1 VRLTFNCS
9 RSSELNVRNGA
20 KARPSSAFDF
30 QPPQSSSRIDLTLL
44 SHKTTKQQTN
54 MSVKM
59 SQHLLR
65 TPALRQLPSRNALFS
80 QCRRY
85 ATPASSDPPAPPLL
99 LKLRTDLKSAMR
111 AKDTPRLNV
120 LRSLLA
126 EVTNAAKSP
135 SPVKTDMQLL
145 SMLRKRQA
153 AAKAASAEFKAAGR
167 EDLVEKEQGQVDIL
181 NEYAGGVETM
191 TVEDVKAAIK
201 STIDELKAK
210 TPDLKAGPVMKAIF
224 APGGSLDGKNVEKSM
239 VPGIVKELLG

>member
-1 VRLTFNCS
+1 
-9 RSSELNVRNGA
+9 
-20 KARPSSAFDF
+20 
-30 QPPQSSSRIDLTLL
+30 
-44 SHKTTKQQTN
+44 
-54 MSVKM
+54 
-59 SQHLLR
+59 
-65 TPALRQLPSRNALFS
+65 
-80 QCRRY
+80 
-85 ATPASSDPPAPPLL
+85 
-99 LKLRTDLKSAMR
+99 MR

-135 SPVKTDMQLL
+135 NPVKTDM

>member
-1 VRLTFNCS
+1 MS
-9 RSSELNVRNGA
+9 LN
-20 KARPSSAFDF
+20 
-30 QPPQSSSRIDLTLL
+30 I
-44 SHKTTKQQTN
+44 
-54 MSVKM
+54 
-59 SQHLLR
+59 LR
-65 TPALRQLPSRNALFS
+65 TPALRQLPSRNTLFS

-135 SPVKTDMQLL
+135 NPVKTDMQLL